1 LVGSSSFAI
10 GHNENQVVLRSGWR
24 RRQVA
29 AAAVLSTGVTKDLDS
44 CRRDVLAFLRM
55 LRWRVISVEV
65 RLWTDLGLRAGTR
78 EWGADGVDYET
89 LAEGVARFIT
99 GGEAETGA
107 IVLARRSP
115 DTNPRRP

>member
-1 LVGSSSFAI
+1 
-10 GHNENQVVLRSGWR
+10 
-24 RRQVA
+24 VA

-65 RLWTDLGLRAGTR
+65 RLWSDLGLRAGTR

-115 DTNPRRP
+115 DTNSRRP